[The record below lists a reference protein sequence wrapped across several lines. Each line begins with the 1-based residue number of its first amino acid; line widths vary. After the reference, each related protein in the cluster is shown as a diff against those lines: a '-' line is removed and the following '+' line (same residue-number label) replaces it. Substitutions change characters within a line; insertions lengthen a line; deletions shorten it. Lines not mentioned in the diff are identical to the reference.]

1 MPQKFNVVRPKKY
14 TTSDGQE
21 KTAWLPIGTIT
32 KFDNGNSILEL
43 NDRPETYQIFPFKP
57 KNERGQQAAPAPQAN
72 QAEPTSGYAGQ
83 GDDIK
88 VENIPF

>member
-21 KTAWLPIGTIT
+21 KTA
-32 KFDNGNSILEL
+32 
-43 NDRPETYQIFPFKP
+43 QIFPFKP